1 MFRIVGRQ
9 ASVLYFV
16 LADLNKIDPMY
27 QFSLEW
33 YKSLFR
39 KSIEVSKDNIDA
51 DRNKSIL
58 KEHTMAVY
66 VNASRSLFERHKLL
80 LSLQMCVKLLISRG
94 DLNLADWNFFLR
106 GGTVLD
112 RSTQPPKPKVHWITE
127 ATWDNI
133 TELEK

>member
-1 MFRIVGRQ
+1 MFRPVGRQ

-33 YKSLFR
+33 YKKLFK
-39 KSIEVSKDNIDA
+39 KSIEKSRDIVEH

-58 KEHTMAVY
+58 KEHTLAVY
-66 VNASRSLFERHKLL
+66 QNASRSLFERHKLL
-80 LSLQMCVKLLISRG
+80 LSLQMCVKLMISKG
-94 DLNLADWNFFLR
+94 ELNVDDWNFFLR

-112 RSTQPPKPKVHWITE
+112 
-127 ATWDNI
+127 
-133 TELEK
+133 